1 MLFFFTIKKVM
12 ESQNRKLQME
22 ISTLTTENKLMK
34 EKYNRATG
42 IGVQRWTITSI
53 YAFTLIIKPVK
64 FVIMLTKT
72 VSLDF
77 IIVEIY
83 RVT

>member
-1 MLFFFTIKKVM
+1 M

-42 IGVQRWTITSI
+42 IGVQRWTISITSI

-64 FVIMLTKT
+64 FVIMSTKT

-77 IIVEIY
+77 VMVEIY